1 MVDAIVRSTL
11 WGPKTT
17 CVCVC
22 VCLFV
27 HVRVLALYSCVRACI
42 LCVSVSP
49 LHVPVEVF
57 MHAVACTIASQFFMQ
72 ETPVYETPKSSKKPG
87 QGFSNPMFA
96 ALRNADEPED
106 PEPEETKVDV

>member
-1 MVDAIVRSTL
+1 MCARY
-11 WGPKTT
+11 
-17 CVCVC
+17 VCVC
-22 VCLFV
+22 V
-27 HVRVLALYSCVRACI
+27 
-42 LCVSVSP
+42 SVF
-49 LHVPVEVF
+49 LLRVPVEVF

-72 ETPVYETPKSSKKPG
+72 ETPVYQTPKSSKKPG

>member
-1 MVDAIVRSTL
+1 MCACV
-11 WGPKTT
+11 W

-22 VCLFV
+22 V
-27 HVRVLALYSCVRACI
+27 
-42 LCVSVSP
+42 SVF
-49 LHVPVEVF
+49 LLPVEVF
-57 MHAVACTIASQFFMQ
+57 MRAVACTVASQFFMQ
-72 ETPVYETPKSSKKPG
+72 ETPVYRTPKSSKKPG